1 MMKEKTKV
9 RSWELID
16 DKTLVKKT
24 DRSFFKYAG
33 ATIPGPMH
41 KFFDAESMRNGER
54 WEIRIR
60 YEGSM
65 YDAHL
70 EKESLYLG
78 CVRIFWSKELK
89 SVFLDVIKDNSEF
102 PLLSIVK
109 MAENVYEFQLA

>member
-33 ATIPGPMH
+33 ATIPRPMH

-54 WEIRIR
+54 
-60 YEGSM
+60 
-65 YDAHL
+65 
-70 EKESLYLG
+70 
-78 CVRIFWSKELK
+78 
-89 SVFLDVIKDNSEF
+89 
-102 PLLSIVK
+102 
-109 MAENVYEFQLA
+109 

>member
-1 MMKEKTKV
+1 MIKRWSRK
-9 RSWELID
+9 RID
-16 DKTLVKKT
+16 HFLSTQ
-24 DRSFFKYAG
+24 G
-33 ATIPGPMH
+33 ATIPGPLH

-78 CVRIFWSKELK
+78 RVRIFWSKELK
-89 SVFLDVIKDNSEF
+89 SVFMDVIKENSEF
-102 PLLSIVK
+102 P
-109 MAENVYEFQLA
+109 

>member
-9 RSWELID
+9 RS
-16 DKTLVKKT
+16 
-24 DRSFFKYAG
+24 
-33 ATIPGPMH
+33 
-41 KFFDAESMRNGER
+41 

-78 CVRIFWSKELK
+78 RVRIFWSKELK
-89 SVFLDVIKDNSEF
+89 RVFLDVIKENSEF

-109 MAENVYEFQLA
+109 ISENVYEFQLT

>member
-1 MMKEKTKV
+1 MKEKTKV

-24 DRSFFKYAG
+24 DISFFKYAG

-41 KFFDAESMRNGER
+41 QFFDAESMRNGER

-78 CVRIFWSKELK
+78 RVRIFWSKELK
-89 SVFLDVIKDNSEF
+89 AVLAVEIKENAEF
-102 PLLSIVK
+102 PLLTIVK
-109 MAENVYEFQLA
+109 VSENVYEFRLG

>member
-1 MMKEKTKV
+1 MKEKTKV

-16 DKTLVKKT
+16 DKTLFKKT
-24 DRSFFKYAG
+24 DKSFFKYAG

-41 KFFDAESMRNGER
+41 DFFDAEPMRNGER

-60 YEGSM
+60 YEGSL

-78 CVRIFWSKELK
+78 RVRIFWCKELK
-89 SVFLDVIKDNSEF
+89 AVFLDVIKENSEF
-102 PLLSIVK
+102 PLLTIVK
-109 MAENVYEFQLA
+109 IADNVYEFRLR